1 MVDSR
6 DDTYPLSKSGSS
18 RAVGQRST
26 LMGLQG
32 KQGESEPGFLCPLQ
46 PVLHAAARGSV
57 CSRSLTVCVPSY
69 SRYSLF
75 FKLVYLF

>member
-6 DDTYPLSKSGSS
+6 DDTYPLSKSSSS

-32 KQGESEPGFLCPLQ
+32 KQGESEPGFLSPLR
-46 PVLHAAARGSV
+46 PVLHAAARGV
-57 CSRSLTVCVPSY
+57 SL
-69 SRYSLF
+69 
-75 FKLVYLF
+75 